1 MELINQIINDTLKSP
16 DGKWSRKSL
25 TMFSAWIM
33 AILSGIF
40 ILISDFF
47 FIREINQYAVDI
59 FYGFLLLAG
68 GTSIMTVWDKIR
80 NRVNSKEEQDA

>member
-1 MELINQIINDTLKSP
+1 MINQIINDTLKSP

-25 TMFSAWIM
+25 TMLSAWIM

-40 ILISDFF
+40 ILISDYFLSE
-47 FIREINQYAVDI
+47 EINKYAIDV

-68 GTSIMTVWDKIR
+68 GTSAMTVWDKVR
-80 NRVNSKEEQDA
+80 NKVNNLKEEQDA